1 MLSNAEFIFV
11 YAWDVQSLKGVFQPR
26 KITPA
31 IIAISIKN
39 RRIVFE
45 TGRKDRVRSME
56 IVNSLDC

>member
-1 MLSNAEFIFV
+1 M
-11 YAWDVQSLKGVFQPR
+11 
-26 KITPA
+26 T
-31 IIAISIKN
+31 AISIKN

>member
-31 IIAISIKN
+31 MIAISIKN
-39 RRIVFE
+39 RRIVLD
-45 TGRKDRVRSME
+45 TGRMYQLRS
-56 IVNSLDC
+56 I